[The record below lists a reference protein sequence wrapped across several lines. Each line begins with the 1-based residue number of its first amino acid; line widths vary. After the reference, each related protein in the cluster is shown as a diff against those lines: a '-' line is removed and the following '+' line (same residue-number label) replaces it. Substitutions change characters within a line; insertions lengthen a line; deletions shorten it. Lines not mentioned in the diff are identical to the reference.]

1 MEEIKILRLVTGED
15 IICRFIKVSTD
26 SYAIMNPMVVGIKYK
41 KDGANLTMAHW
52 LPIEIIK
59 KNETLINPRDV
70 IAIVDPADDVAEY
83 FDMTVDKLNDL
94 MKAKFTPTDFKDL
107 DDLDDLDDLEEI
119 SEAIKQ
125 SHKHI
130 IH

>member
-41 KDGANLTMAHW
+41 KNDGASLTMAHW

-59 KNETLINPRDV
+59 KNETLISPRDV

-83 FDMTVDKLNDL
+83 FDMTVDILNEL
-94 MKAKFTPTDFKDL
+94 MKAKFTPTAFSN
-107 DDLDDLDDLEEI
+107 LDDLEEI
-119 SEAIKQ
+119 SEAVKQ
-125 SHKHI
+125 SQKHI